1 MPAEKVAAD
10 LGYASPELLYKRLA
24 PLFPVCEVCGATPV
38 QPEHCAQPAAKK
50 RKARSAS
57 DGTVV
62 RLPPT
67 WETRLLFE
75 EVLGLP
81 DDNILR
87 PTLYGCLSRLADL
100 EEDLHGKRFVSTKVD
115 RPLEGFE
122 PMRREDYSV
131 EEWQE
136 ICQDLDLNPRFTDT
150 ITSEDIPGAHR
161 PDWAPLGARRI
172 PAEELVVL
180 IAVYVLTRK
189 QNLDPL
195 IAKLHPD
202 PESMDRQQLRS
213 ATDALHLAAEH
224 VATLV
229 RGGTVGKGRPTE
241 ELSSNEASLA
251 YWIADLKEQGLSYS
265 EIREQLKE
273 YGYDVSQEEVE
284 RLGKFCLPR
293 PRPDD

>member
-24 PLFPVCEVCGATPV
+24 PWFPVCEVCGATPV
-38 QPEHCAQPAAKK
+38 RPGHCAQPAAKK

-67 WETRLLFE
+67 WEAILLFE

-81 DDNILR
+81 EDNILR
-87 PTLYGCLSRLADL
+87 STLYGYVSRLGQL
-100 EEDLHGKRFVSTKVD
+100 EEDLHGKRFFSTKVD

-122 PMRREDYSV
+122 PLRREDYSV

-136 ICQDLDLNPRFTDT
+136 MCEDLDLSPKFTDK

-161 PDWAPLGARRI
+161 PDWAPLGARRT
-172 PAEELVVL
+172 PAKELVVL
-180 IAVYVLTRK
+180 IAAYVLTRK
-189 QNLDPL
+189 QDLDPL

-241 ELSSNEASLA
+241 ELSRNEASLA
-251 YWIADLKEQGLSYS
+251 YCIADLKEQDLSYS
-265 EIREQLKE
+265 EIASNSKSM
-273 YGYDVSQEEVE
+273 VMT
-284 RLGKFCLPR
+284 CPR
-293 PRPDD
+293 KR

>member
-1 MPAEKVAAD
+1 MPAEKAAAE
-10 LGYASPELLYKRLA
+10 LGYASPELLYKSLA
-24 PLFPVCEVCGATPV
+24 AWFPVCEVCGATPV
-38 QPEHCAQPAAKK
+38 RPGHCAQPAAKK

-67 WETRLLFE
+67 WEAIILFE

-87 PTLYGCLSRLADL
+87 PTLYGYVSRLGQL
-100 EEDLHGKRFVSTKVD
+100 EEDLHGKRFVSTNVD
-115 RPLEGFE
+115 RPLDGFE

-136 ICQDLDLNPRFTDT
+136 MCEDLDLNPRFTDE
-150 ITSEDIPGAHR
+150 ISSEDVPGAHR

-172 PAEELVVL
+172 PAKELVVL

-202 PESMDRQQLRS
+202 PESMDGQQLRS

-229 RGGTVGKGRPTE
+229 RGGTVGAGAPTE
-241 ELSSNEASLA
+241 GLSRKEASLA
-251 YWIADLKEQGLSYS
+251 YRIADLKEQGLSYS
-265 EIREQLKE
+265 EIREHLKE
-273 YGYDVSQEEVE
+273 YGHDVSQEEVE
-284 RLGKFCLPR
+284 QLGKLRLPR
-293 PRPDD
+293 PRPDY